1 MNQKRESWE
10 ERVSLTAINGLIMH
24 LAVLKGVRGPQG
36 GEKGGRQHVTW
47 G

>member
-10 ERVSLTAINGLIMH
+10 ESLTAINGLIMY

-36 GEKGGRQHVTW
+36 GGKWGRQHVTW